1 MSIQQGIHSGV
12 DTYIDVNLQRYDSL
26 LTHVMKEHNLS
37 IPHHTLL
44 IFIPESVPILP
55 LYIPIH

>member
-37 IPHHTLL
+37 IPHHTL
-44 IFIPESVPILP
+44 F
-55 LYIPIH
+55 